1 MTSPGWG
8 RNRNVPKKTS
18 NKTARSARRYAGAA
32 ATAIVLA
39 AALWQQG
46 GVMARSD
53 ANAAG
58 AYEFQLSGK
67 VVQVA
72 DGDTFT
78 LLVDRRRERIRMASI
93 DAPETTKDSDRPG
106 QPMAQASRKALAGL
120 IAGRQLTVLCY
131 ERDRYERSICDVP
144 LEDGTTANQRQVMRG
159 MAWANM
165 EGRGKFMRDPSLP
178 GFEDKARR
186 ARTGLWSQAG
196 QVPPWVWRYQCWK
209 QGQC

>member
-1 MTSPGWG
+1 
-8 RNRNVPKKTS
+8 VPKKTS
-18 NKTARSARRYAGAA
+18 NKTARSARRYAGVAA
-32 ATAIVLA
+32 AAIVLA

-53 ANAAG
+53 AEPTA

-144 LEDGTTANQRQVMRG
+144 LEDGTTANQRQVMGG

-186 ARTGLWSQAG
+186 ARAGLWSQAG